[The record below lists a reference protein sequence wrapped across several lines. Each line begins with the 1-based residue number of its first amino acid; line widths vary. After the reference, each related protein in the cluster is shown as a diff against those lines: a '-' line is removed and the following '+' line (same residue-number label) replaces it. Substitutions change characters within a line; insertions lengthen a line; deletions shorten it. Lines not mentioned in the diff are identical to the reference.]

1 MHWCLSQENIH
12 ICQPSSSVN
21 KPVHR
26 AGAGVN
32 QKDCVGLTTE
42 LASKVVFLCLSEMQT
57 FHKPFSLKELGLDF
71 KAAEQN
77 RVIQAHN
84 YWTKSMDND
93 TKGFNV
99 HEIFSGYCSFFCV
112 LRAFFTGKASDSSGS
127 GHCSSWHDSAMC
139 PLPHQWYRAP
149 TRKVQNTLFMLLIKG
164 KDYKVLR
171 LSGTTPPV
179 PFSLQFSPPKLLITS
194 TLN

>member
-1 MHWCLSQENIH
+1 MHRCSSQENIH

-21 KPVHR
+21 MPAHR
-26 AGAGVN
+26 VGAGVN
-32 QKDCVGLTTE
+32 QNDCVGLTIE

-57 FHKPFSLKELGLDF
+57 FYKPFSLKELGLDF

-84 YWTKSMDND
+84 YWTKSTDND

-99 HEIFSGYCSFFCV
+99 HEIFSGYCSFLCV
-112 LRAFFTGKASDSSGS
+112 LRTFFTEKASESSGS
-127 GHCSSWHDSAMC
+127 GHCISWHDSAMC
-139 PLPHQWYRAP
+139 PLPHQWYRIP
-149 TRKVQNTLFMLLIKG
+149 TRKIQNTSFMFLNKG

-171 LSGTTPPV
+171 ISGTTPPV
-179 PFSLQFSPPKLLITS
+179 LLSPQFSSPKLLITS

>member
-1 MHWCLSQENIH
+1 MHWCSSQGNSH

-21 KPVHR
+21 MPAR
-26 AGAGVN
+26 SIGAGVN
-32 QKDCVGLTTE
+32 QKDCAGLTIE
-42 LASKVVFLCLSEMQT
+42 FSSKVVFLCLSEMQT
-57 FHKPFSLKELGLDF
+57 FYKPFSLKELGLDF

-77 RVIQAHN
+77 RVIQTHN

-99 HEIFSGYCSFFCV
+99 HEIFSDYCSILSV
-112 LRAFFTGKASDSSGS
+112 LRVLFPEKASDPSGS
-127 GHCSSWHDSAMC
+127 CRCMSWHDSAMC
-139 PLPHQWYRAP
+139 PPPHRWYCIF
-149 TRKVQNTLFMLLIKG
+149 TRKIQHTSFFFLNVG

-171 LSGTTPPV
+171 VSGTTPSV
-179 PFSLQFSPPKLLITS
+179 PLSPQFSSPKLLITP